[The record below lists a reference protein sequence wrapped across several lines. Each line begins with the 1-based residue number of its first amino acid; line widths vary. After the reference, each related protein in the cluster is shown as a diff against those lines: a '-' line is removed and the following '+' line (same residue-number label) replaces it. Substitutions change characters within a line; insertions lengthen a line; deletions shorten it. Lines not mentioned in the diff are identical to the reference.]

1 MSVVSTKTRVLDEAT
16 ILRAAFAPLQVMA
29 GFVLLVLGLLTSLR
43 TDAVDVLPSL
53 ALALGLSM
61 AGALLSTWDRTRG
74 PTSTVTAYILVF
86 GLFHAGLVVAV
97 AVGGE
102 ELLVG
107 QGDNSWLFT
116 QRLPDAV
123 RAVVVGMIA
132 LTGGVLL
139 VRALT
144 GRQGRPRADA
154 NEVRPEGTVL
164 VGAVATGVGFLVL
177 SYVVAQNGGLALL
190 TSGYG
195 GFLEAVGGAGTF
207 GYGTIIFGFGVG
219 FLVAGGGAARRTGW
233 IVFVVFALIG
243 LPLGL
248 RGTVLF
254 LGVALLAVEAKKRRV
269 PVWLAIGVSYACLM
283 LIDLIRVSRAEGI
296 GGLFRVDLS
305 RIVPLRAI
313 AEMGYSLKPAV
324 VVDEWMSSGTQPL
337 HGVTLI
343 APLVRFVERFLGV
356 RGPSDGIDDRLFN
369 VEILYRAGPIGGS
382 PVAEGLR
389 NGGLWFV
396 IGLMLV
402 IGIGLALMDRLPAT
416 PLAGA
421 ATMVVFLPLLIAVR
435 NSLAPVL
442 IQMALGVILLLVAS
456 YLSRSKKVTRS

>member
-1 MSVVSTKTRVLDEAT
+1 
-16 ILRAAFAPLQVMA
+16 
-29 GFVLLVLGLLTSLR
+29 
-43 TDAVDVLPSL
+43 
-53 ALALGLSM
+53 
-61 AGALLSTWDRTRG
+61 
-74 PTSTVTAYILVF
+74 
-86 GLFHAGLVVAV
+86 
-97 AVGGE
+97 
-102 ELLVG
+102 
-107 QGDNSWLFT
+107 
-116 QRLPDAV
+116 
-123 RAVVVGMIA
+123 
-132 LTGGVLL
+132 
-139 VRALT
+139 
-144 GRQGRPRADA
+144 
-154 NEVRPEGTVL
+154 
-164 VGAVATGVGFLVL
+164 
-177 SYVVAQNGGLALL
+177 
-190 TSGYG
+190 
-195 GFLEAVGGAGTF
+195 
-207 GYGTIIFGFGVG
+207 
-219 FLVAGGGAARRTGW
+219 
-233 IVFVVFALIG
+233 
-243 LPLGL
+243 
-248 RGTVLF
+248 
-254 LGVALLAVEAKKRRV
+254 V
-269 PVWLAIGVSYACLM
+269 PVWLAVGVSYACLM

-296 GGLFRVDLS
+296 GGLLKVDLS

-337 HGVTLI
+337 HGITLI